1 MQIANAGHP
10 QPLLRRRHAAPSRSP
25 CPASRPAGLEGPP
38 SVTDV
43 QLQPGET
50 VLFITDGVTDARSP
64 AGEHFG
70 TERMAELVAG
80 LIDAG
85 QSPAEVLRPAVRTVI
100 DHQHGR
106 HGDDA
111 TPLAVTWRGRRP
123 PAARPRPQVP

>member
-10 QPLLRRRHAAPSRSP
+10 QPLLLRRHAAPSRIP

-70 TERMAELVAG
+70 EERLRSEEHTSEL
-80 LIDAG
+80 
-85 QSPAEVLRPAVRTVI
+85 QSLMRISYAALCLKKK
-100 DHQHGR
+100 QQN
-106 HGDDA
+106 A
-111 TPLAVTWRGRRP
+111 TDN
-123 PAARPRPQVP
+123 

>member
-10 QPLLRRRHAAPSRSP
+10 QPLLLRRHAAPSRIP

-70 TERMAELVAG
+70 EESLAELVAG
-80 LIDAG
+80 PIDAG
-85 QSPAEVLRPAVRTVI
+85 QCPAEVQL
-100 DHQHGR
+100 GR
-106 HGDDA
+106 A
-111 TPLAVTWRGRRP
+111 SCR
-123 PAARPRPQVP
+123 ARMCQ